1 MKGTTLHFLCINP
14 PYARVISPKMLSE
27 TYQNAQKKTVYQRIK
42 QGKQLHRSRWIY
54 RMNQAKLRAVL
65 EREAVASYIK
75 LYSREA
81 VCFTKNKQGR
91 IDKEALR
98 LVSCLL
104 YASPVRGTK
113 RCSLLGP
120 CMRSH
125 HPIAITTR
133 AVHFM
138 IIPNQA
144 QTHKSAACSRRQTN
158 PQAKEERK
166 TEETPKQNKK
176 YKGKPNYAK

>member
-1 MKGTTLHFLCINP
+1 MKGTTLHFLCITP
-14 PYARVISPKMLSE
+14 PHARVISPKMLSE

-54 RMNQAKLRAVL
+54 RMNQAKLKAVL
-65 EREAVASYIK
+65 EREAVAGCMK
-75 LYSREA
+75 LYVIEA
-81 VCFTKNKQGR
+81 VCFTKNKRGR

-113 RCSLLGP
+113 RCSLRWS
-120 CMRSH
+120 CRRSP

-133 AVHFM
+133 ALHFM
-138 IIPNQA
+138 TVSNQA
-144 QTHKSAACSRRQTN
+144 
-158 PQAKEERK
+158 
-166 TEETPKQNKK
+166 
-176 YKGKPNYAK
+176 